1 MQKNKLNILSTR
13 PLSEVIIQQALKQDV
28 SIDCIPFIET
38 EPIKTPQLKEKIQRL
53 SELNIL
59 AVFTSMNAVEA
70 VKEYLPS
77 KTSWKIFSIGQ
88 TTKELIEDFFGKENI
103 AGTAD
108 DAELLADVI
117 IHQHLKE
124 VVFFCGD
131 QRRDELPEKLI
142 ANNIIVEEILVYRT
156 IATSQKTVKHYDG
169 ILFFSP
175 SAVQS
180 FFSTNTINN
189 STIVFAIG
197 NTTANVVK
205 KQVNNQ
211 IVVADKPG
219 KEELVKKMLEYFSK
233 EKQRI
238 DE

>member
-13 PLSEVIIQQALKQDV
+13 PLSEEIIQEALKQDV
-28 SIDCIPFIET
+28 SIDCLSFIET
-38 EPIKTPQLKEKIQRL
+38 EPIKTPELKEKIQQL
-53 SELNIL
+53 SGQNIIT
-59 AVFTSMNAVEA
+59 VFTSMNAVEA
-70 VKEYLPS
+70 VKEYLTS

-108 DAELLADVI
+108 DAGLLADVI
-117 IHQHLKE
+117 IHQHPKE

-131 QRRDELPEKLI
+131 QRRDELPGKLI
-142 ANNIIVEEILVYRT
+142 ANNIIVEEIIVYRT
-156 IATSQKTVKHYDG
+156 IATWQKTEKHYDG

-180 FFSTNTINN
+180 FFSTNTIDN

-197 NTTANVVK
+197 NTTANAVK
-205 KQVNNQ
+205 KQGNNQ

-219 KEELVKKMLEYFSK
+219 KEELVKKMLEHFSK

>member
-13 PLSEVIIQQALKQDV
+13 PLSASIVAEALKEGV
-28 SIDCIPFIET
+28 YIDCISFIET
-38 EPIKTPQLKEKIQRL
+38 EPVKSPEIKQEIQQLSGQ
-53 SELNIL
+53 NIV

-70 VKEYLPS
+70 VKEYISL
-77 KTSWKIFSIGQ
+77 KTDWKIFSIGQ